1 MKNNKKNFF
10 LTFPVMPFDI
20 NQFFFEFFIRPMIDS
35 SVQGYNLVNT
45 MIYGLIL
52 LGLAFYVIYP
62 QLNKRGFKFNETFA
76 LSLISYI
83 IIGTTLRAINAFN
96 LLPGIIEKT
105 SSPFELGFYTFTPGV
120 WFLIFFLVVI
130 GIYLGKNV
138 IKKNFTK
145 TFVAFGLIIAL
156 PLLLFLFINYTNWE
170 GFLITLIA
178 ILIVSF
184 GIKFGLTHG
193 LKNKLL
199 ENKLNFLAFQGQ
211 VIDGVA
217 SVIAINFF
225 NFGEQHPLSNALIGL
240 NPILFVIVKVI
251 LILAILYFVEKEI
264 EDENLKNFTKTFLFV
279 LGFATGIASLLKIG
293 LV

>member
-1 MKNNKKNFF
+1 
-10 LTFPVMPFDI
+10 MPFNI
-20 NQFFFEFFIRPMIDS
+20 NQFFFESFIQPITDS

-45 MIYGLIL
+45 LVYGLIL
-52 LGLAFYVIYP
+52 LGLAFYLIYP
-62 QLNKRGFKFNETFA
+62 QLDKRGFKFNETFA

-83 IIGTTLRAINAFN
+83 IIGTTLRAINAFH

-105 SSPFELGFYTFTPGV
+105 PNPLELGFYTFTPGV
-120 WFLIFFLVVI
+120 WFITFFLVII

-138 IKKNFTK
+138 IKKDFTK
-145 TFVAFGLIIAL
+145 TFTAFGLIIAL
-156 PLLLFLFINYTNWE
+156 PLLLFLFINYTNWF
-170 GFLITLIA
+170 GFIITLIA
-178 ILIVSF
+178 ILVVSF
-184 GIKFGLTHG
+184 GIKFGLIYG

-211 VIDGVA
+211 VIDSVA

-240 NPILFVIVKVI
+240 NPILFVVVKVI
-251 LILAILYFVEKEI
+251 LILAILYFVDKEI
-264 EDENLKNFTKTFLFV
+264 EDENMKNFTKTFLFI